1 MVLNPIE
8 RGSDPE
14 ERLEFVR
21 DFLHR
26 APELVKDYEDI
37 VRTFGR
43 NAVQRRQQLD
53 SNQPQQ
59 LAFRPAS
66 NANANA
72 NANAGNANA
81 IIPASTSLSPF
92 LVAPAQQQLSSTE
105 VGHSSGTQ
113 EFQDDSSRDDIQNL
127 LALSEVNIPPHQRK
141 QTPQQMLCALT
152 EHQKIGLTW
161 LLEQEKDRQKKGGLL
176 AGWSHSA
183 SHRPWPY

>member
-1 MVLNPIE
+1 MVLDPIN

-14 ERLEFVR
+14 EHLEFVR
-21 DFLHR
+21 DCLHR
-26 APELVKDYEDI
+26 APELVENYEDI

-43 NAVQRRQQLD
+43 NAVQHRQQLD
-53 SNQPQQ
+53 SNEPQQ

-72 NANAGNANA
+72 GNANA
-81 IIPASTSLSPF
+81 AIPASTSLSPF
-92 LVAPAQQQLSSTE
+92 LVAPAQQQLSSNE
-105 VGHSSGTQ
+105 VGHSPGTQ
-113 EFQDDSSRDDIQNL
+113 EIQDDGRRDDIQNL
-127 LALSEVNIPPHQRK
+127 LVLSEVNIPPHQRK

-176 AGWSHSA
+176 AGWLYSA
-183 SHRPWPY
+183 PHHPWPH

>member
-1 MVLNPIE
+1 MVLNPIK

-21 DFLHR
+21 EFLHR
-26 APELVKDYEDI
+26 APELVQDYEDI
-37 VRTFGR
+37 VKTFGR
-43 NAVQRRQQLD
+43 NAAQHRQQLD
-53 SNQPQQ
+53 SNRPQQ

-66 NANANA
+66 NT
-72 NANAGNANA
+72 NANAGNANT

-92 LVAPAQQQLSSTE
+92 LVAPAQPQLSSNQ

-113 EFQDDSSRDDIQNL
+113 GFQDDGRRDDVQNL
-127 LALSEVNIPPHQRK
+127 LVLSEVNIPPHQRK

-183 SHRPWPY
+183 SHHPWPY